1 MCGYYVI
8 IALGTVDYVTV
19 TDLLSV
25 QDTQKIW
32 GQFGIP
38 RIAS

>member
-8 IALGTVDYVTV
+8 IALGKVDYVTV